1 MLSETYPARYRD
13 RFGEVATTIYNDGQE
28 LRMTLRDVEFILYS
42 MEELE
47 PDPRTNAAQLD
58 QFTLYPNYGC
68 VCDYTLEFDLPI
80 PVIFH
85 HEPFQGVLHVHLTV
99 EVGPLEWN
107 FRTKLL
113 LKLDAAGYSFS
124 SQGGNLGSF
133 DEEFLDIQRQFPE
146 DLYVQICFCCAY
158 SDYSPHGQVSFG
170 GMNCYR
176 GTKQRYLEVKRITKQ
191 EPLHIE
197 PTEIVQE
204 TYHCDEFERRK
215 PGTGYRG

>member
-124 SQGGNLGSF
+124 SQG
-133 DEEFLDIQRQFPE
+133 EIW
-146 DLYVQICFCCAY
+146 DLLTKNPWI
-158 SDYSPHGQVSFG
+158 SNVSF
-170 GMNCYR
+170 
-176 GTKQRYLEVKRITKQ
+176 QRTCTSKSAFAVLIRIIHRMAKFHLE
-191 EPLHIE
+191 
-197 PTEIVQE
+197 
-204 TYHCDEFERRK
+204 
-215 PGTGYRG
+215 G